1 MTKILSSTRLSLEQ
15 IQLGLDTIT
24 QLGDG
29 AVGLGPAVSIVK
41 GIQVGLYSMIPEAD
55 QSFNK
60 ISDLV
65 GSVIDESEQAPVAKI
80 TGLSGLN
87 EESAGIVEEAN
98 SMATV
103 EPNMEHRLRTSSKSH
118 IET

>member
-1 MTKILSSTRLSLEQ
+1 MRQLLSGELSQIRKMTKILSSTRLSLEQ

-41 GIQVGLYSMIPEAD
+41 GIQVGLYSMIREAD

-65 GSVIDESEQAPVAKI
+65 GSVIDESEQAQLQKLPD
-80 TGLSGLN
+80 
-87 EESAGIVEEAN
+87 
-98 SMATV
+98 
-103 EPNMEHRLRTSSKSH
+103 
-118 IET
+118 